1 MDELAE
7 HNWHRFA
14 DSDVASPGLPHS
26 SQVLYSCLR
35 SFKVVHG
42 RACILAALFIDMVP
56 FFTASIAANMDSFL
70 HCSSCRLLPGSLGL
84 GLGFFGLAFF
94 LPHHIAS

>member
-42 RACILAALFIDMVP
+42 RACILAALIVYRYG
-56 FFTASIAANMDSFL
+56 SFL
-70 HCSSCRLLPGSLGL
+70 HGFHSCQH
-84 GLGFFGLAFF
+84 GFIPPL
-94 LPHHIAS
+94 